1 MQRRIGRPR
10 WTGWTRP
17 GSLWASRA
25 SSSRAASS
33 PPCPANGPDQV
44 PRPPHRRSTGRRV
57 TGALASPATL
67 LLARHD
73 AVGNLRL
80 IARTT
85 PLLTA
90 QRRNLAQRLHPA
102 DPDHPWHGRRFSASW
117 GTRGELEYHPV
128 RPDLVAEFQADTAVD
143 EARYRPVRFLRL
155 RDDLAVQ
162 QVPPFGT

>member
-1 MQRRIGRPR
+1 MGIEGVVIKGSEQRYL
-10 WTGWTRP
+10 P
-17 GSLWASRA
+17 GKRAWIKVRSRTTA
-25 SSSRAASS
+25 EALV
-33 PPCPANGPDQV
+33 G
-44 PRPPHRRSTGRRV
+44 GV
-57 TGALASPATL
+57 TGALAAQATL
-67 LLARHD
+67 LLARYD

-80 IARTT
+80 IARTI

-143 EARYRPVRFLRL
+143 EARYRHPVRFLRL